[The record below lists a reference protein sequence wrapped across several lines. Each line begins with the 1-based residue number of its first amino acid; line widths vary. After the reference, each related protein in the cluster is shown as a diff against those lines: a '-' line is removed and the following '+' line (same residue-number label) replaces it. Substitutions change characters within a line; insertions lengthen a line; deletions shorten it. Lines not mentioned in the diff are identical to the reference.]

1 MKKTVTTII
10 MFVVCSLGS
19 ERITKLC
26 ADADVAECQWQ
37 QQGDRGAV
45 SRRAW
50 PPRDTCDDRPWS
62 LRKLSLASPK
72 VERINYYDDY
82 NFLDGPSFKE
92 YTNVNLMRK
101 KNAQNATGHPTGSV
115 TLTTG
120 GERLYGVTYYTAKGL
135 PCDTRQSCLGG
146 KVLLSRTEYSF
157 TDKPLRTVWEVR
169 HDGRTDSVVY
179 ANSYSPVNDALAI
192 QLVACNGGAP
202 QFVSRLKYDDL
213 GRLVRKTLPGNSG
226 SVEYGHNVRG
236 WLTTLSGPGYAET
249 LSYDGLYNG
258 NIVSVS
264 HSYQNGGV
272 RDTFRYTFAYD
283 NLNRMVSAGNDH
295 YGESVDYD
303 RNGNVVALHRY
314 GKRNNGSYGLTD
326 DLQLHYVGNHI
337 RGITDR
343 QGGLVYEGGFDFKP
357 KTVDRHRP
365 YEYNTVGALAHDPDR
380 NVTVSYSVLGTPAMI
395 AYGNGNTT
403 EYIYDADGTK
413 LKTTWK
419 TRAANAL
426 CSMVAAEE
434 TGAEAETDDGIL
446 SIQASVPSACVENS
460 REQVGPFIFTDGKLE
475 RVLFDGGFCLLSG
488 QYTAYCYYV
497 CDHLGSVR
505 EVVSDAWN
513 VQRNGYYAYGG
524 PYGDWNTNA
533 DVQPLKFLGKEWDHQ
548 HGLDLYDFGA
558 RLYDPAVGRWTTMD
572 PLCEKYYSVSPYAY
586 CAGNPINR
594 VDLHGDSIRFLDM
607 ESMDAVYNALLPG
620 MCLTMELNNGV
631 LVPHS
636 IQQIALN
643 SQDDFWK
650 DLYGVS
656 VNSLMVEIATT
667 YTNDYYMNG
676 KCYNDSWEP
685 PFDIDYAKEYNKGH
699 GTELYPKGKTIS
711 GNLGQTLYP
720 KTSGELKR
728 SLNNNL
734 RININ
739 AKGSLNHRTCG
750 VAHELGHVVLFL
762 KGLPHSH
769 TENGKFI
776 YARQWNVMKR
786 LGYDYVDY

>member
-1 MKKTVTTII
+1 M
-10 MFVVCSLGS
+10 CDGS
-19 ERITKLC
+19 PLPR
-26 ADADVAECQWQ
+26 W
-37 QQGDRGAV
+37 
-45 SRRAW
+45 AW
-50 PPRDTCDDRPWS
+50 PPRDTCDDRPWN
-62 LRKLSLASPK
+62 LRKLHLVSPK

-179 ANSYSPVNDALAI
+179 ANSYSPVNDALTI

-202 QFVSRLKYDDL
+202 QFVSRLEYDDL
-213 GRLVRKTLPGNSG
+213 GRLVRKTLPVNSG

-258 NIVSVS
+258 NIASVS

-303 RNGNVVALHRY
+303 RNGNVVVLHRY

-326 DLQLHYVGNHI
+326 DILLQYDGNQI
-337 RGITDR
+337 RGVTDR

-380 NVTVSYSVLGTPAMI
+380 DVTVSYSVLGTPAMM

-419 TRAANAL
+419 TRATNAL
-426 CSMVAAEE
+426 YSMVAAEE

-586 CAGNPINR
+586 CHNNPVNR
-594 VDLHGDSIRFLDM
+594 IDPDGRDDYYSVGGQFLFRDSKKTDRIIIRDLVSYSTKQQGWEFGPNPDTPIEKTVLSAEAYSKIFTNILSEMKDVDIYLLHNQSVSVVVSPNDYDI
-607 ESMDAVYNALLPG
+607 ESTFNDPYSAFSSEGVVNAATQHL
-620 MCLTMELNNGV
+620 NGV
-631 LVPHS
+631 KKITACINYLGASDNRKLFATLSNV
-636 IQQIALN
+636 QNL
-643 SQDDFWK
+643 
-650 DLYGVS
+650 LGVH
-656 VNSLMVEIATT
+656 
-667 YTNDYYMNG
+667 
-676 KCYNDSWEP
+676 
-685 PFDIDYAKEYNKGH
+685 EYIGH
-699 GTELYPKGKTIS
+699 GVKGWSGSNHKLAYKNQFKHPSWKRTTGYFKRQELSNYQKVK
-711 GNLGQTLYP
+711 
-720 KTSGELKR
+720 
-728 SLNNNL
+728 
-734 RININ
+734 
-739 AKGSLNHRTCG
+739 
-750 VAHELGHVVLFL
+750 
-762 KGLPHSH
+762 
-769 TENGKFI
+769 
-776 YARQWNVMKR
+776 
-786 LGYDYVDY
+786 

>member
-1 MKKTVTTII
+1 
-10 MFVVCSLGS
+10 
-19 ERITKLC
+19 
-26 ADADVAECQWQ
+26 
-37 QQGDRGAV
+37 
-45 SRRAW
+45 
-50 PPRDTCDDRPWS
+50 
-62 LRKLSLASPK
+62 
-72 VERINYYDDY
+72 
-82 NFLDGPSFKE
+82 
-92 YTNVNLMRK
+92 MRK

-120 GERLYGVTYYTAKGL
+120 GEWLYGVTYYTVKGL

-202 QFVSRLKYDDL
+202 QFVSRLEYDDL

-226 SVEYGHNVRG
+226 SVEYAHNVRG

-475 RVLFDGGFCLLSG
+475 WVLFDGGFCLLSG

-586 CAGNPINR
+586 CHNNPVNR
-594 VDLHGDSIRFLDM
+594 IDPDGRDDYYSVGGQFLFRDSKKTDRIIIRDLVSYSTKQQGWEFGPNPDTPIEQTVLSAEAYSKIFTNILSEMKDVDIYLLHNQSVSVVVSPNDYDI
-607 ESMDAVYNALLPG
+607 ESTFNDPYSAFSSEGVVNAATQHL
-620 MCLTMELNNGV
+620 NGV
-631 LVPHS
+631 KKITACINYLGASDNRKLFATLSNV
-636 IQQIALN
+636 QNL
-643 SQDDFWK
+643 
-650 DLYGVS
+650 LGVH
-656 VNSLMVEIATT
+656 
-667 YTNDYYMNG
+667 
-676 KCYNDSWEP
+676 
-685 PFDIDYAKEYNKGH
+685 EYIGH
-699 GTELYPKGKTIS
+699 GVKGWSGSNHKLVYKNQFKHPSWKRTTGYFKRQELSNYQKVK
-711 GNLGQTLYP
+711 
-720 KTSGELKR
+720 
-728 SLNNNL
+728 
-734 RININ
+734 
-739 AKGSLNHRTCG
+739 
-750 VAHELGHVVLFL
+750 
-762 KGLPHSH
+762 
-769 TENGKFI
+769 
-776 YARQWNVMKR
+776 
-786 LGYDYVDY
+786 

>member
-1 MKKTVTTII
+1 
-10 MFVVCSLGS
+10 
-19 ERITKLC
+19 
-26 ADADVAECQWQ
+26 
-37 QQGDRGAV
+37 
-45 SRRAW
+45 
-50 PPRDTCDDRPWS
+50 
-62 LRKLSLASPK
+62 
-72 VERINYYDDY
+72 
-82 NFLDGPSFKE
+82 
-92 YTNVNLMRK
+92 MRK
-101 KNAQNATGHPTGSV
+101 MNAQNATGHPTGSV

-202 QFVSRLKYDDL
+202 QFVSRLEYDDL

-258 NIVSVS
+258 NIASVS

-475 RVLFDGGFCLLSG
+475 WVLFDGGFCLLSG

-513 VQRNGYYAYGG
+513 VQHNGYYAYGG

-586 CAGNPINR
+586 CHNNPVNR
-594 VDLHGDSIRFLDM
+594 IDPDGRDDYYSVGGQFLFRDSKKTDRIIIRDLVSYSTKQQGWEFGPNPDTPIEQTVLSAEAYSKIFTNILSEMKDVDIYLLHNQSVSVVVSPNDYDI
-607 ESMDAVYNALLPG
+607 ESTFNDPYSAFSSEGVVNAATQHL
-620 MCLTMELNNGV
+620 NGV
-631 LVPHS
+631 KKITACINYLGASDNRKLFATLSNV
-636 IQQIALN
+636 QNL
-643 SQDDFWK
+643 
-650 DLYGVS
+650 LGVH
-656 VNSLMVEIATT
+656 
-667 YTNDYYMNG
+667 
-676 KCYNDSWEP
+676 
-685 PFDIDYAKEYNKGH
+685 EYIGH
-699 GTELYPKGKTIS
+699 GVKGWSGSNHKLVYKNQFKHPSWKRTTGYFKRQELSNYQKVK
-711 GNLGQTLYP
+711 
-720 KTSGELKR
+720 
-728 SLNNNL
+728 
-734 RININ
+734 
-739 AKGSLNHRTCG
+739 
-750 VAHELGHVVLFL
+750 
-762 KGLPHSH
+762 
-769 TENGKFI
+769 
-776 YARQWNVMKR
+776 
-786 LGYDYVDY
+786 